1 MNCSVVSSHG
11 ILILLIMKKYDKEVI
26 QVLLDD
32 EEQILKD
39 LTKNYIKALGGIK
52 QKIKVLL
59 AGIETTQLQSKIY
72 QLQYQQ
78 FLEQQISEYLGIL
91 QTGNVKTV
99 EDYLK
104 KCYEDAF
111 IGNVYSLQQQNIPL
125 VLPIDQTQMIQSVMK
140 PTEGFNFSNRLYD
153 NISELQKVVKSEIT
167 RGIASQLSYADIAR
181 NISNYSEA
189 SMKNAYRI
197 ARTEGHRVQNESK
210 MNAMHTAKKK
220 GADIVKQWDATLDGR
235 TRPNHRQL
243 DGQIRELDEP
253 FEVGGMKVDCPGGFG
268 IASEDCNCRCCV
280 LQRARWAV
288 KSEGFHTEY
297 LGKTENMTDEQLL
310 PKAQKLHISVDELRK
325 YGGQIIPIEATD
337 YKDFCRKYKKI
348 WNYEGSDL
356 QKEVEDR
363 LGKSM

>member
-1 MNCSVVSSHG
+1 M
-11 ILILLIMKKYDKEVI
+11 LIMKKYDKEVI

-59 AGIETTQLQSKIY
+59 ADIETTQLQSKIY

-288 KSEGFHTEY
+288 KIEGFHTEY